1 MPTVYTKTDN
11 YGLNLY
17 GDNDPA
23 DLRDGYNGSMR
34 TIDTT
39 MEQHLNRIEGVE
51 ARETHDEAVMKALLV
66 DNTVDKATAAKAK
79 WDKAATDVTAAA
91 SKADNNTAILAALG
105 ASSTTTA
112 AAQKT
117 KLDNTV
123 HTANVNTQALTALG
137 SNTTATAAAN
147 KSKWDNAATTATGN
161 TQALTA
167 LGSNTIGTATA
178 NKIKWDKAS
187 TDAANANDAIARILK
202 TFSQTNGHLVTF
214 GDSYGTN
221 SDKTREWPTVL
232 NIRLGENS
240 VLHNYCIAGAGYTA
254 PNTTFQS
261 ELNRAKADTS
271 YNHNE
276 VGLVVI
282 AGSRNTNDGYSG
294 ALRVAA
300 VSLYEGVK
308 REFPNARIIVVPMMW
323 DWTPVSNYW
332 RYNSAS
338 CISAAREVGVEA
350 VPWAWTWNLGNNTYF
365 PTGDIHPNED
375 GTNVIVSYML
385 DYINHNYTGRT
396 ESYSWRDSTYTLALF
411 TVNASGGLI
420 TFGWHLASNVT
431 AANFV
436 DIKNAL
442 PKWAER
448 NRDTTNEPDA
458 WALMASNGAN
468 DATLF
473 KVLGSE
479 DHVSGTFGIQ
489 PYVTTGVHGSPNGLM
504 GGGFTVAW

>member
-1 MPTVYTKTDN
+1 MSTIYSKTDN

-39 MEQHLNRIEGVE
+39 LETHLNRIEGVE
-51 ARETHDEAVMKALLV
+51 ARETHDEEVVKALLG
-66 DNTVDKATAAKAK
+66 DNTVDNATAAKTK
-79 WDKAATDVTAAA
+79 WDKAGTDAVKAMTDAASAVGKVNANTAILTALGADTAAHA
-91 SKADNNTAILAALG
+91 AVSKTKWDKAGTDAIKAIADAANAAGKADNNTAILTALG
-105 ASSTTTA
+105 ASNET
-112 AAQKT
+112 
-117 KLDNTV
+117 N
-123 HTANVNTQALTALG
+123 
-137 SNTTATAAAN
+137 ATI
-147 KSKWDNAATTATGN
+147 SKA
-161 TQALTA
+161 
-167 LGSNTIGTATA
+167 
-178 NKIKWDKAS
+178 KWDKAS
-187 TDAANANDAIARILK
+187 TDATAANDAIARILK
-202 TFSQTNGHLVTF
+202 SFSQTNGHLVTF

-221 SDKTREWPTVL
+221 ADKTREWPSVL
-232 NIRLGENS
+232 NSRLGENS

-254 PNTTFQS
+254 PNTTFQT
-261 ELNRAKADTS
+261 ELDNAKADTS
-271 YNHNE
+271 YNHAE
-276 VGLVVI
+276 VGLVII

-294 ALRVAA
+294 ALHTAA
-300 VSLYEGVK
+300 VSLYSKVK
-308 REFPNARIIVVPMMW
+308 REFPNARIIVVPMVW

-365 PTGDIHPNED
+365 PTGDIHPNAN
-375 GTNVIVSYML
+375 GTNVIVGYML

-396 ESYSWRDSTYTLALF
+396 ESFSWRDSTNTLALF

-448 NRDTTNEPDA
+448 DKDSTNEPDA
-458 WALMASNGAN
+458 WALMSSNGAN

-489 PYVTTGVHGSPNGLM
+489 PYTTTGSHGSPNGLM

>member
-1 MPTVYTKTDN
+1 MATVYTKTDN
-11 YGLNLY
+11 YGLSLY

-23 DLRDGYNGSMR
+23 DLRDGYNGSMH

-39 MEQHLNRIEGVE
+39 LKTHLNRIEGVE
-51 ARETHDEAVMKALLV
+51 SRETRSEAVMKALLV
-66 DNTVDKATAAKAK
+66 DNTVDNATAAK
-79 WDKAATDVTAAA
+79 T
-91 SKADNNTAILAALG
+91 
-105 ASSTTTA
+105 
-112 AAQKT
+112 
-117 KLDNTV
+117 
-123 HTANVNTQALTALG
+123 
-137 SNTTATAAAN
+137 
-147 KSKWDNAATTATGN
+147 
-161 TQALTA
+161 
-167 LGSNTIGTATA
+167 
-178 NKIKWDKAS
+178 KWDKAS
-187 TDAANANDAIARILK
+187 TDSATANSKADNNATILTALGADTTGNASTSKAKWDKASSDAIEALADAATATQKANGNTAILTALGADTAAHATANKTKWDKASSDAIGANDAIARILK
-202 TFSQTNGHLVTF
+202 SLSQTNGHLVTF

-221 SDKTREWPTVL
+221 ADKTREWPSVL
-232 NIRLGENS
+232 NVRLGEDA
-240 VLHNYCIAGAGYTA
+240 VLHNYCITGAGYTA
-254 PNTTFQS
+254 PNTTFQA
-261 ELNRAKADTS
+261 ELDNAKADTS

-294 ALRVAA
+294 ALRIAA
-300 VSLYEGVK
+300 VRLYSGVK
-308 REFPNARIIVVPMMW
+308 REFPNARIIVVPTMW

-365 PTGDIHPNED
+365 PAGDIHPNAD

-396 ESYSWRDSTYTLALF
+396 ESFSWRDSTNTLALF
-411 TVNASGGLI
+411 TANASGGLI
-420 TFGWHLASNVT
+420 TFGWHLASKVI

-436 DIKNAL
+436 EIKNAL

-448 NRDTTNEPDA
+448 SEDATNEPDA
-458 WALMASNGAN
+458 WSLMASNGAN

-489 PYVTTGVHGSPNGLM
+489 PYTTTGSHGSPNGLM

>member
-1 MPTVYTKTDN
+1 MATVYAKTDN

-34 TIDTT
+34 TIDDTL
-39 MEQHLNRIEGVE
+39 EKHLNRIEGVE
-51 ARETHDEAVMKALLV
+51 AREIHDEAVMKALLV
-66 DNTVDKATAAKAK
+66 DNTVDNATAAKTK
-79 WDKAATDVTAAA
+79 WDKAATDVTAAS
-91 SKADNNTAILAALG
+91 SKADNNSAI
-105 ASSTTTA
+105 
-112 AAQKT
+112 
-117 KLDNTV
+117 
-123 HTANVNTQALTALG
+123 LTALG
-137 SNTTATAAAN
+137 ADTTDHATAN
-147 KSKWDNAATTATGN
+147 KTRWDKAGTDAIEALADATTATQKANSN
-161 TQALTA
+161 TAILTA
-167 LGSNTIGTATA
+167 LGADTTNHASA
-178 NKIKWDKAS
+178 NKTKWDKAG
-187 TDAANANDAIARILK
+187 TDATIANDAIARILK
-202 TFSQTNGHLVTF
+202 SLSQTNSHLVTF

-221 SDKTREWPTVL
+221 TDKTREWPTVL

-254 PNTTFQS
+254 PNTTFQT
-261 ELNRAKADTS
+261 ELNTAKADNS

-294 ALRVAA
+294 ALRTAA

-308 REFPNARIIVVPMMW
+308 REFPNARIIVVPTMW

-365 PTGDIHPNED
+365 PTGDIHPNAD

-396 ESYSWRDSTYTLALF
+396 ESYSWRDSTNTLALF
-411 TVNASGGLI
+411 TANASGGLI
-420 TFGWHLASNVT
+420 TFGWHLANNVT

-448 NRDTTNEPDA
+448 NKDTTNEPDA
-458 WALMASNGAN
+458 WALMASNSAN
-468 DATLF
+468 EATLF
-473 KVLGSE
+473 KVLGSD
-479 DHVSGTFGIQ
+479 DHVSGTVGLQ
-489 PYVTTGVHGSPNGLM
+489 PYTTTGGHGSPNGLM

>member
-1 MPTVYTKTDN
+1 MATVYTKTDN

-39 MEQHLNRIEGVE
+39 LKTHLNRIEGVE
-51 ARETHDEAVMKALLV
+51 ARETHDEEVMKALLV
-66 DNTVDKATAAKAK
+66 DNTVDNATAAKTK
-79 WDKAATDVTAAA
+79 WDKAGTDAIEAMADAA
-91 SKADNNTAILAALG
+91 SAAGKADSNTAILTALG
-105 ASSTTTA
+105 ASN
-112 AAQKT
+112 KT
-117 KLDNTV
+117 N
-123 HTANVNTQALTALG
+123 
-137 SNTTATAAAN
+137 ATL
-147 KSKWDNAATTATGN
+147 SKT
-161 TQALTA
+161 
-167 LGSNTIGTATA
+167 
-178 NKIKWDKAS
+178 KWDKAS
-187 TDAANANDAIARILK
+187 SDAIGANDAIARILK
-202 TFSQTNGHLVTF
+202 SLSHTNGHLVTF

-221 SDKTREWPTVL
+221 TDKTCEWPTVL
-232 NIRLGENS
+232 NIRLGEDS
-240 VLHNYCIAGAGYTA
+240 VLHNYCIAGAGYIA

-261 ELNRAKADTS
+261 ELNNAKSDTS

-294 ALRVAA
+294 TLRAAA

-308 REFPNARIIVVPMMW
+308 REFPNARIIVVPMIW

-365 PTGDIHPNED
+365 PTGNIHPNAD

-396 ESYSWRDSTYTLALF
+396 ESFSWRDSTNTLALF

-420 TFGWHLASNVT
+420 TFGWHLASDVT
-431 AANFV
+431 PANFV

-448 NRDTTNEPDA
+448 DKDTTNEPDA

-468 DATLF
+468 EATLF
-473 KVLGSE
+473 KVLGS
-479 DHVSGTFGIQ
+479 DNHVSGTFGIQ
-489 PYVTTGVHGSPNGLM
+489 PYTTTGGHGTPNGLM

>member
-1 MPTVYTKTDN
+1 MSN
-11 YGLNLY
+11 GGYGRTQHLQLPLY
-17 GDNDPA
+17 MDDTPM
-23 DLRDGYNGSMR
+23 DLRDGYNESMR
-34 TIDTT
+34 TIDRKTIQLET
-39 MEQHLNRIEGVE
+39 LI
-51 ARETHDEAVMKALLV
+51 RERNDQTEK
-66 DNTVDKATAAKAK
+66 T
-79 WDKAATDVTAAA
+79 VTA
-91 SKADNNTAILAALG
+91 L
-105 ASSTTTA
+105 
-112 AAQKT
+112 
-117 KLDNTV
+117 
-123 HTANVNTQALTALG
+123 LG
-137 SNTTATAAAN
+137 SNTTDSAYTARE
-147 KSKWDNAATTATGN
+147 
-161 TQALTA
+161 
-167 LGSNTIGTATA
+167 
-178 NKIKWDKAS
+178 KWDKAS
-187 TDAANANDAIARILK
+187 TDAIDAMADATTENNAIARILK
-202 TFSQTNGHLVTF
+202 SLSRTNGHLVTF

-221 SDKTREWPTVL
+221 TDKTREWPSVL
-232 NIRLGENS
+232 NVRLGEDS

-261 ELNRAKADTS
+261 ELNNAKADTS

-294 ALRVAA
+294 ALRTAA

-332 RYNSAS
+332 RYNAAS

-350 VPWAWTWNLGNNTYF
+350 VPWAWTWNLGNDTYF
-365 PTGDIHPNED
+365 PTGDIHPNSD

-385 DYINHNYTGRT
+385 DWIDHNYTGRT
-396 ESYSWRDSTYTLALF
+396 ESYSWRDSTNTLALF

-420 TFGWHLASNVT
+420 TFGWHLASGVT
-431 AANFV
+431 PANFV

-448 NRDTTNEPDA
+448 DKDTTNEPDA

-468 DATLF
+468 EATLF
-473 KVLGSE
+473 KVLGSD

-489 PYVTTGVHGSPNGLM
+489 PYTTTGSHGSPNGLM

>member
-1 MPTVYTKTDN
+1 MATVYTKTDN

-39 MEQHLNRIEGVE
+39 MEAHLNRIEGME
-51 ARETHDEAVMKALLV
+51 ARETQTQAVMKALIV
-66 DNTVDKATAAKAK
+66 DNTVDKATAAKTK
-79 WDKAATDVTAAA
+79 WDKAGADAANA
-91 SKADNNTAILAALG
+91 SSKADNNTAILNALG
-105 ASSTTTA
+105 ADTTA
-112 AAQKT
+112 
-117 KLDNTV
+117 
-123 HTANVNTQALTALG
+123 H
-137 SNTTATAAAN
+137 
-147 KSKWDNAATTATGN
+147 
-161 TQALTA
+161 
-167 LGSNTIGTATA
+167 ATA
-178 NKIKWDKAS
+178 NKTKWDKTSSDAIEALADAAAATQKANSNTAILNALGADTTARATASKTKWDKAS
-187 TDAANANDAIARILK
+187 SDAIGANDAIARILK
-202 TFSQTNGHLVTF
+202 TFSRTNGHLVTF

-221 SDKTREWPTVL
+221 ADKTREWPTVL

-254 PNTTFQS
+254 PSTTFQS
-261 ELNRAKADTS
+261 ELNKAKADTS
-271 YNHNE
+271 YNHDE

-282 AGSRNTNDGYSG
+282 AGSRNTNDEYSG
-294 ALRVAA
+294 ALRTAA

-308 REFPNARIIVVPMMW
+308 REFPNARIIVIPMIW
-323 DWTPVSNYW
+323 DWSPVSNYW

-365 PTGDIHPNED
+365 PTGDIHPNAD

-396 ESYSWRDSTYTLALF
+396 ESYSWRDSTNTLALF

-420 TFGWHLASNVT
+420 TFGWHLAGNIT

-448 NRDTTNEPDA
+448 NKDTTNEPDA
-458 WALMASNGAN
+458 WSLMASNGAN

-473 KVLGSE
+473 KVLGSD

-489 PYVTTGVHGSPNGLM
+489 PYATTGSHGSPNGLM

>member
-1 MPTVYTKTDN
+1 MATVYTKTDN

-34 TIDTT
+34 TIDDTL
-39 MEQHLNRIEGVE
+39 EKHLNRIEGVE

-66 DNTVDKATAAKAK
+66 DNTVDNATAAKTK
-79 WDKAATDVTAAA
+79 WDKAGTDAAKATADAA
-91 SKADNNTAILAALG
+91 SAVGKANANTAILAALG
-105 ASSTTTA
+105 ADTTA
-112 AAQKT
+112 
-117 KLDNTV
+117 
-123 HTANVNTQALTALG
+123 H
-137 SNTTATAAAN
+137 
-147 KSKWDNAATTATGN
+147 
-161 TQALTA
+161 
-167 LGSNTIGTATA
+167 ATA
-178 NKIKWDKAS
+178 NKTKWDKAS
-187 TDAANANDAIARILK
+187 TDMTATNDAIARILK
-202 TFSQTNGHLVTF
+202 VLSRTNGHLVTF

-221 SDKTREWPTVL
+221 TNKTREWPSVL
-232 NIRLGENS
+232 NARLGENS
-240 VLHNYCIAGAGYTA
+240 VLHNYCLAGAGYTA

-261 ELNRAKADTS
+261 ELDNAKADTS
-271 YNHNE
+271 YDHAE

-294 ALRVAA
+294 ALRTAA
-300 VSLYEGVK
+300 ASLYGSVK
-308 REFPNARIIVVPMMW
+308 REFPNARIIVVPMIW

-332 RYNSAS
+332 RYNAAS

-350 VPWAWTWNLGNNTYF
+350 VPWAWTWNLGNDTYF
-365 PTGDIHPNED
+365 PAGDIHPTAD

-396 ESYSWRDSTYTLALF
+396 ESFSWRDSTNTLALF
-411 TVNASGGLI
+411 TANASGGLI
-420 TFGWHLASNVT
+420 TFGWHLAGNVI

-448 NRDTTNEPDA
+448 NKDSTNEPDA
-458 WALMASNGAN
+458 WSLMASNGAN

-473 KVLGSE
+473 KVLGSD
-479 DHVSGTFGIQ
+479 DHVSGTIGLQ
-489 PYVTTGVHGSPNGLM
+489 QYTTTGAHGSPNGLM

>member
-1 MPTVYTKTDN
+1 MSTIYDKTDN
-11 YGLNLY
+11 YALNLY

-23 DLRDGYNGSMR
+23 DLRDGYNGSMC
-34 TIDTT
+34 TIDDTLET
-39 MEQHLNRIEGVE
+39 HLNRIEGVE

-66 DNTVDKATAAKAK
+66 DNTVDNATAAKTK

-91 SKADNNTAILAALG
+91 IKADNNSAI
-105 ASSTTTA
+105 
-112 AAQKT
+112 
-117 KLDNTV
+117 
-123 HTANVNTQALTALG
+123 LTALG
-137 SNTTATAAAN
+137 ADTTAHATANKTKWDKAGTDAIEALADVATANQKANSNTAI
-147 KSKWDNAATTATGN
+147 
-161 TQALTA
+161 LTA
-167 LGSNTIGTATA
+167 LGADTTAHATA
-178 NKIKWDKAS
+178 NKTKWDKAS
-187 TDAANANDAIARILK
+187 TDAVSANDAIARILK
-202 TFSQTNGHLVTF
+202 SLSQTNGHLVTF

-221 SDKTREWPTVL
+221 VDKTREWPTVL
-232 NIRLGENS
+232 NIRLGEDS

-254 PNTTFQS
+254 PNATFQS
-261 ELNRAKADTS
+261 ELDNAKADTS
-271 YNHNE
+271 YNHDE

-294 ALRVAA
+294 ALRTAA

-308 REFPNARIIVVPMMW
+308 REFPNARIIVVPMLW
-323 DWTPVSNYW
+323 DWVPVSNYW

-365 PTGDIHPNED
+365 PTGDIHPNAD
-375 GTNVIVSYML
+375 GTNVTVSYML

-396 ESYSWRDSTYTLALF
+396 ESFSWRDSTNTLALF
-411 TVNASGGLI
+411 TINASGGLI

-436 DIKNAL
+436 NIKNAL

-448 NRDTTNEPDA
+448 DKDSTNEPDA

-473 KVLGSE
+473 KVLGSD
-479 DHVSGTFGIQ
+479 DHVSGMFGIQ
-489 PYVTTGVHGSPNGLM
+489 PYTTTGAHGSPNGLM

>member
-1 MPTVYTKTDN
+1 MATVYEKTDN

-23 DLRDGYNGSMR
+23 DLRDGYNGSMH
-34 TIDTT
+34 TIDATLET
-39 MEQHLNRIEGVE
+39 HLNRIEGVE
-51 ARETHDEAVMKALLV
+51 ARETHDEEVMKALLV
-66 DNTVDKATAAKAK
+66 DNTVDNAT
-79 WDKAATDVTAAA
+79 A
-91 SKADNNTAILAALG
+91 SKA
-105 ASSTTTA
+105 
-112 AAQKT
+112 
-117 KLDNTV
+117 
-123 HTANVNTQALTALG
+123 
-137 SNTTATAAAN
+137 
-147 KSKWDNAATTATGN
+147 
-161 TQALTA
+161 
-167 LGSNTIGTATA
+167 
-178 NKIKWDKAS
+178 KWDKAS
-187 TDAANANDAIARILK
+187 TDSATANSKADNNAAILTALGADTTGNASTSKTKWDKASSDAIEALADAATATQKANSNTAILTALGADSTVNATAAKTKWDKASSDAIGANDAIARILK
-202 TFSQTNGHLVTF
+202 SLSKTNGHLVTF

-221 SDKTREWPTVL
+221 TDKTREWPTVL

-240 VLHNYCIAGAGYTA
+240 VLHNYCMTGAGYTA

-261 ELNRAKADTS
+261 ELNNAKADAS

-294 ALRVAA
+294 ALRTAA

-350 VPWAWTWNLGNNTYF
+350 IPWVWTWNLGNNTYF
-365 PTGDIHPNED
+365 PAGDIHPNAE

-396 ESYSWRDSTYTLALF
+396 ESYSWRDSTNTLALF

-448 NRDTTNEPDA
+448 DKDTTNEPDA

-473 KVLGSE
+473 KVMGS
-479 DHVSGTFGIQ
+479 DNHVSGTFGIQ
-489 PYVTTGVHGSPNGLM
+489 PYATTGSHGSPNGLM

>member
-1 MPTVYTKTDN
+1 MATVYTKTDN

-39 MEQHLNRIEGVE
+39 LETHLNRIEGVE
-51 ARETHDEAVMKALLV
+51 ARETHDEAVMKALLG
-66 DNTVDKATAAKAK
+66 DNTVDKATAAK
-79 WDKAATDVTAAA
+79 T
-91 SKADNNTAILAALG
+91 
-105 ASSTTTA
+105 
-112 AAQKT
+112 
-117 KLDNTV
+117 
-123 HTANVNTQALTALG
+123 
-137 SNTTATAAAN
+137 
-147 KSKWDNAATTATGN
+147 
-161 TQALTA
+161 
-167 LGSNTIGTATA
+167 
-178 NKIKWDKAS
+178 KWDKAS
-187 TDAANANDAIARILK
+187 TDSATANGKADNNTTILTALGADTTAHATANKAKWDKAGTDAIEALADATTATQKANFNTAILTALGADTTVHAAANKTKWDKAGADATTANNTIARILK
-202 TFSQTNGHLVTF
+202 SLSRTNGHLVTF

-221 SDKTREWPTVL
+221 TDKTREWPTVL
-232 NIRLGENS
+232 NTRLGEDS
-240 VLHNYCIAGAGYTA
+240 TLHNYCIAGAGYTA

-261 ELNRAKADTS
+261 ELNNAKADTS

-294 ALRVAA
+294 ALRTAA

-332 RYNSAS
+332 RYNAAS

-350 VPWAWTWNLGNNTYF
+350 VPWAWTWNLGNDTYF
-365 PTGDIHPNED
+365 PTGDIHPNAD

-396 ESYSWRDSTYTLALF
+396 ESYSWRDSTNTLALF

-420 TFGWHLASNVT
+420 TFGWHLAGNVT
-431 AANFV
+431 PANFV

-448 NRDTTNEPDA
+448 DKDTTNEPDA
-458 WALMASNGAN
+458 WSLMASNGAN
-468 DATLF
+468 EATLF
-473 KVLGSE
+473 KVLGS
-479 DHVSGTFGIQ
+479 DNHVSGTFGIQ
-489 PYVTTGVHGSPNGLM
+489 PYTTTGGHGSPNGLM

>member
-1 MPTVYTKTDN
+1 MATVYTKTDN

-34 TIDTT
+34 TIDDTL
-39 MEQHLNRIEGVE
+39 EKHLNRIEGVE
-51 ARETHDEAVMKALLV
+51 SRETHDEAVMEALLV
-66 DNTVDKATAAKAK
+66 DNTVDNATAAKTK
-79 WDKAATDVTAAA
+79 WDKASTDAVEAVADAVKAMEDAVKAKEDAADA
-91 SKADNNTAILAALG
+91 AGKAHANTAILAALG
-105 ASSTTTA
+105 ADTAGHATASKAKWDKAGTEA
-112 AAQKT
+112 AAATEKAT
-117 KLDNTV
+117 NNT
-123 HTANVNTQALTALG
+123 TILTALG
-137 SNTTATAAAN
+137 ASNENNATI
-147 KSKWDNAATTATGN
+147 SKT
-161 TQALTA
+161 
-167 LGSNTIGTATA
+167 
-178 NKIKWDKAS
+178 KWDKAS
-187 TDAANANDAIARILK
+187 SDAITANNAIARILK
-202 TFSQTNGHLVTF
+202 SFSQTNGHLVTF

-221 SDKTREWPTVL
+221 TDKTREWPSVL
-232 NIRLGENS
+232 NSRLGEDT
-240 VLHNYCIAGAGYTA
+240 VLHNYCIAGAGYIA
-254 PNTTFQS
+254 PNTTFQT
-261 ELNRAKADTS
+261 ELNNARADTS
-271 YNHNE
+271 YNHAE

-294 ALRVAA
+294 TLRTAA
-300 VSLYEGVK
+300 VSLYSGVK

-365 PTGDIHPNED
+365 PTGDIHPNAD

-396 ESYSWRDSTYTLALF
+396 ESFSWRDSTNTLALF

-448 NRDTTNEPDA
+448 NSDSTNEPDA
-458 WALMASNGAN
+458 WSLMASNGAN

-473 KVLGSE
+473 KVLGSN
-479 DHVSGTFGIQ
+479 DHISGTIGIQ
-489 PYVTTGVHGSPNGLM
+489 PYTTTGSHGSPNGLM

>member
-1 MPTVYTKTDN
+1 MATVYTKTDN

-39 MEQHLNRIEGVE
+39 MEAHLNRIEGVE
-51 ARETHDEAVMKALLV
+51 ARETQTQAVMKALLV
-66 DNTVDKATAAKAK
+66 DNTVDKATAAKTK
-79 WDKAATDVTAAA
+79 WDKSSTDAANAS
-91 SKADNNTAILAALG
+91 SKADNNTAILNALG
-105 ASSTTTA
+105 ADTTA
-112 AAQKT
+112 
-117 KLDNTV
+117 
-123 HTANVNTQALTALG
+123 H
-137 SNTTATAAAN
+137 
-147 KSKWDNAATTATGN
+147 
-161 TQALTA
+161 
-167 LGSNTIGTATA
+167 ATA
-178 NKIKWDKAS
+178 NKTKWDKAS
-187 TDAANANDAIARILK
+187 SDAIEALADAATSIQKANSNTAILTALGADTTAHATASKTKWDKASSDAIGANDAIARILK
-202 TFSQTNGHLVTF
+202 SLSQTNGHLVTF

-221 SDKTREWPTVL
+221 ADKTREWPTVL
-232 NIRLGENS
+232 NIRLGEDS

-261 ELNRAKADTS
+261 ELIVAKSDTS

-282 AGSRNTNDGYSG
+282 AGSRNTIDGYSG
-294 ALRVAA
+294 ALRAAA

-308 REFPNARIIVVPMMW
+308 REFPNARIIVVPTMW

-365 PTGDIHPNED
+365 PTDDIHPNAD

-396 ESYSWRDSTYTLALF
+396 ESFSWRDSTNTLALF
-411 TVNASGGLI
+411 TVNATGGLI

-448 NRDTTNEPDA
+448 NKDSTNEPDA

-473 KVLGSE
+473 KVLGSD

-489 PYVTTGVHGSPNGLM
+489 PYTTTGAHGSPNGLM

>member
-1 MPTVYTKTDN
+1 M
-11 YGLNLY
+11 
-17 GDNDPA
+17 
-23 DLRDGYNGSMR
+23 
-34 TIDTT
+34 
-39 MEQHLNRIEGVE
+39 
-51 ARETHDEAVMKALLV
+51 
-66 DNTVDKATAAKAK
+66 
-79 WDKAATDVTAAA
+79 
-91 SKADNNTAILAALG
+91 
-105 ASSTTTA
+105 
-112 AAQKT
+112 
-117 KLDNTV
+117 
-123 HTANVNTQALTALG
+123 
-137 SNTTATAAAN
+137 
-147 KSKWDNAATTATGN
+147 
-161 TQALTA
+161 
-167 LGSNTIGTATA
+167 
-178 NKIKWDKAS
+178 
-187 TDAANANDAIARILK
+187 
-202 TFSQTNGHLVTF
+202 VTF

-221 SDKTREWPTVL
+221 ADKTREWPTVL
-232 NIRLGENS
+232 NTRLGENS
-240 VLHNYCIAGAGYTA
+240 LLHNYCIAGAGYTE
-254 PNTTFQS
+254 PNATFQS
-261 ELNRAKADTS
+261 ELNNAKVDTS

-282 AGSRNTNDGYSG
+282 AGSRNTIDGYSG
-294 ALRVAA
+294 ALRTAA

-308 REFPNARIIVVPMMW
+308 REFPNARIIVVPMLW
-323 DWTPVSNYW
+323 DWEPVSNYW

-365 PTGDIHPNED
+365 PTDDIHPNAD

-396 ESYSWRDSTYTLALF
+396 ESYSWRDSTNTLALF

-420 TFGWHLASNVT
+420 TFGWHLAGNVT

-436 DIKNAL
+436 GIKNAL

-448 NRDTTNEPDA
+448 NEDSTNEPDA

-479 DHVSGTFGIQ
+479 DHVSGTFGIHQ
-489 PYVTTGVHGSPNGLM
+489 YTTTGSHGSPNGLM

>member
-1 MPTVYTKTDN
+1 MRTVYEKTSN
-11 YGLNLY
+11 YQLALY

-39 MEQHLNRIEGVE
+39 LETHLNRIEGVE
-51 ARETHDEAVMKALLV
+51 ARETHDEEVVKALLG
-66 DNTVDKATAAKAK
+66 DNTVDNATAAKTK
-79 WDKAATDVTAAA
+79 WDKAGTDAVEAMADAASAVGKANANTAILTALGADTAAHA
-91 SKADNNTAILAALG
+91 AVSKTKWDKAGTDAIKAIADAANAAGKADNNTAILTALG
-105 ASSTTTA
+105 ASNET
-112 AAQKT
+112 
-117 KLDNTV
+117 N
-123 HTANVNTQALTALG
+123 
-137 SNTTATAAAN
+137 ATI
-147 KSKWDNAATTATGN
+147 SKA
-161 TQALTA
+161 
-167 LGSNTIGTATA
+167 
-178 NKIKWDKAS
+178 KWDKAS
-187 TDAANANDAIARILK
+187 TDATAANDAIARILK
-202 TFSQTNGHLVTF
+202 SFSQTNGHLVTF

-221 SDKTREWPTVL
+221 ADKTREWPSVL
-232 NIRLGENS
+232 NSRLGEDS

-254 PNTTFQS
+254 PNATFQT
-261 ELNRAKADTS
+261 ELDNAKADTS
-271 YNHNE
+271 YNHAE
-276 VGLVVI
+276 VGLVII

-294 ALRVAA
+294 ALRTAA
-300 VSLYEGVK
+300 VSLYSGVK
-308 REFPNARIIVVPMMW
+308 REFPNARIIVVPMIW

-365 PTGDIHPNED
+365 PTGDIHPNAN
-375 GTNVIVSYML
+375 GTNVIVGYML

-396 ESYSWRDSTYTLALF
+396 ESFSWRDSTNTLALF

-448 NRDTTNEPDA
+448 DKDSTNEPDA

-489 PYVTTGVHGSPNGLM
+489 PYTTTGSHGSPNGLM

>member
-1 MPTVYTKTDN
+1 MSTIYDKTDN
-11 YGLNLY
+11 YALNLY

-23 DLRDGYNGSMR
+23 DLRDGYNGSMH

-39 MEQHLNRIEGVE
+39 LETHLNRIEGVE

-66 DNTVDKATAAKAK
+66 DNTVDNATAAKTK
-79 WDKAATDVTAAA
+79 WDKAGTDAIEAMADAA
-91 SKADNNTAILAALG
+91 SAAGKADSNKAILTALGASNETNATLSKTKWDKAGSDAIKALTDAATATQKANSNTAILTALG
-105 ASSTTTA
+105 ADTTA
-112 AAQKT
+112 
-117 KLDNTV
+117 
-123 HTANVNTQALTALG
+123 H
-137 SNTTATAAAN
+137 
-147 KSKWDNAATTATGN
+147 
-161 TQALTA
+161 
-167 LGSNTIGTATA
+167 ATA
-178 NKIKWDKAS
+178 NKTKWDKAGS
-187 TDAANANDAIARILK
+187 DAVSANDAIARILK
-202 TFSQTNGHLVTF
+202 SLSQTNGHLVTF

-221 SDKTREWPTVL
+221 ADKTCEWPTVL
-232 NIRLGENS
+232 NIRLGEDS
-240 VLHNYCIAGAGYTA
+240 TLHNYCIAGAGYTA
-254 PNTTFQS
+254 PNATFQS
-261 ELNRAKADTS
+261 ELNNAKADTS

-276 VGLVVI
+276 VGLVII

-294 ALRVAA
+294 ALRTAA

-365 PTGDIHPNED
+365 PTGDIHPNAN

-396 ESYSWRDSTYTLALF
+396 ESYSWRDSTNTLALF

-420 TFGWHLASNVT
+420 TFGWHLAGNVT
-431 AANFV
+431 AANYV

-448 NRDTTNEPDA
+448 NNDTTNEPDA
-458 WALMASNGAN
+458 WALMSSNGAN

-473 KVLGSE
+473 KVSGSE
-479 DHVSGTFGIQ
+479 DHVSGTFGIH
-489 PYVTTGVHGSPNGLM
+489 PYTTTGSHGSPNGLM